1 MFPAPSAGPHLRVA
15 GYGVHGSAAVLEGSG
30 VMVLGCENS
39 RSAAELLG
47 RRHLHSIS
55 ISSLAGLLQSD
66 GVFAVHVELYKQRAQ
81 IPIFA
86 DLRNSENTCKVRNR
100 KGLSGVYCYNFL
112 SNQKNLIKR
121 YHFRGLHIVIL
132 IW

>member
-15 GYGVHGSAAVLEGSG
+15 GYGLHSSAAVLEGSG

-55 ISSLAGLLQSD
+55 TSSLAGILQSD
-66 GVFAVHVELYKQRAQ
+66 GVFAVHVELFKQRPQ
-81 IPIFA
+81 ILNPYF
-86 DLRNSENTCKVRNR
+86 C
-100 KGLSGVYCYNFL
+100 
-112 SNQKNLIKR
+112 
-121 YHFRGLHIVIL
+121 
-132 IW
+132 